1 MNTPEFQFD
10 SYIFKVAQETDI
22 PALEQLVNS
31 AYRGEVSKKG
41 WTTEADLLAGERVT
55 AATLLKDIEN
65 ASSCI
70 YICQNLQEQIYA
82 SVFLQ
87 KKQDKLYVGM
97 LSVSPHLQNTGIGKL
112 LLQLAD
118 KVAFANDC
126 TALTMTVI
134 TVRTELIAWYNRHG
148 FLPTG
153 ETFPFNIPDNIVLT
167 NEPLHFVVLEKVLVV

>member
-41 WTTEADLLAGERVT
+41 WTTEADLLGGARVT
-55 AATLLKDIEN
+55 ATSLVKDIFNEN
-65 ASSCI
+65 SCI
-70 YICQNLQEQIYA
+70 YTCCNEQGQMDA
-82 SVFLQ
+82 CVFLQ
-87 KKQDKLYVGM
+87 IKLGKLYVGM
-97 LSVSPHLQNTGIGKL
+97 LSVSPSLQNKGLGKL

-118 KVAFANDC
+118 KVAIVNEC
-126 TALTMTVI
+126 VALTMTVI

-153 ETFPFNIPDNIVLT
+153 ETFPFNIPDNIVLA
-167 NEPLHFVVLEKVLVV
+167 NEPLQFVVLEKFLAV